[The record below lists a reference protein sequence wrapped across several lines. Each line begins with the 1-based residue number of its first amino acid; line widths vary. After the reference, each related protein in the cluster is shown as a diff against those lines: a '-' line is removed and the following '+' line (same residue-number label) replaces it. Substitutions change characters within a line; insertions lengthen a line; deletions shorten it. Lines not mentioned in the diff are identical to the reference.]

1 LLTLVVVVVEGLTLV
16 LVGLGDAAELVGAIG
31 SSIHA
36 ALLLE
41 LTESLLD
48 GGLEDVAS
56 WALLVAE
63 LELISLEVGQRW
75 LMFVRIWLNLAVA
88 AFCSLLL

>member
-1 LLTLVVVVVEGLTLV
+1 MIEDLTLV

-31 SSIHA
+31 SSVHA

-41 LTESLLD
+41 LAEGLLD
-48 GGLEDVAS
+48 GCLEDVAS
-56 WALLVAE
+56 WSLLVAE
-63 LELISLEVGQRW
+63 LELISLKVGQLW
-75 LMFVRIWLNLAVA
+75 LYILFMFVRIGLDLAVT